1 MNSVSPQDLR
11 SIQFPAL
18 AFSQGFVYALTSLDR
33 ITRCSKLTVKKGLY
47 KNLLLVDASSKRFQ
61 IVGAKKIRTLID
73 FSFGWFFL
81 GLLFGNPRWQVEL
94 IFAPGPPLQ
103 ISIDE
108 VKNLIFDSFTKEED
122 YWGEMIAFEEFRDRV
137 ATATSLEQI
146 LALFKKHFNQ
156 F

>member
-1 MNSVSPQDLR
+1 
-11 SIQFPAL
+11 
-18 AFSQGFVYALTSLDR
+18 
-33 ITRCSKLTVKKGLY
+33 
-47 KNLLLVDASSKRFQ
+47 LLLVDASSKRFQ